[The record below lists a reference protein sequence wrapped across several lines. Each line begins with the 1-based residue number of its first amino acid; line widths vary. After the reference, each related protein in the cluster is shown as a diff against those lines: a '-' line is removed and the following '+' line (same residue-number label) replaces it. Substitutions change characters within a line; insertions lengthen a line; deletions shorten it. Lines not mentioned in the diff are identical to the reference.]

1 MKRKIVVKRVG
12 ISSLLVLT
20 LVLGSIWQF
29 VLSGIDGKN
38 YPAIG
43 QYADLGAYRAHYYS
57 QGEGDLAFVFI
68 AGSGTPCAYTDF
80 YGLQNELSVMGQT
93 VTFDHAG
100 SGWSTDSKSNRTIE
114 NLVNELSILV
124 DTVCPD
130 KPVVLICHSLGSL
143 EAIAYT
149 QLHAQKVKGIIFLDA
164 GSPEFYSTDSE
175 VLAGIINRGIAFA
188 KTIGLNRLLGELG
201 FLLPLYGESIRNSR
215 LPEDVGSLDKAMYY
229 RFAGNSASLGTI
241 RCINENAAK
250 VLAGDSLGEIPTL
263 VLSSDNGN
271 EWNRV
276 QLQLASWS
284 ERSKQVKLKNSEHY
298 LYWSNTDEVSYYIG
312 EFIKNISN

>member
-1 MKRKIVVKRVG
+1 MR
-12 ISSLLVLT
+12 L
-20 LVLGSIWQF
+20 
-29 VLSGIDGKN
+29 
-38 YPAIG
+38 
-43 QYADLGAYRAHYYS
+43 YR
-57 QGEGDLAFVFI
+57 
-68 AGSGTPCAYTDF
+68 F

-188 KTIGLNRLLGELG
+188 RTIGLNRLLGELG

-215 LPEDVGSLDKAMYY
+215 LPENVGSLDKAMYY
-229 RFAGNSASLGTI
+229 RFAEIQLHWVPLDASMKMQQRSSLGIHCVKYLHLFFPLITVTNGI
-241 RCINENAAK
+241 VCSFSLPHGLNAANK
-250 VLAGDSLGEIPTL
+250 
-263 VLSSDNGN
+263 
-271 EWNRV
+271 
-276 QLQLASWS
+276 
-284 ERSKQVKLKNSEHY
+284 
-298 LYWSNTDEVSYYIG
+298 
-312 EFIKNISN
+312 